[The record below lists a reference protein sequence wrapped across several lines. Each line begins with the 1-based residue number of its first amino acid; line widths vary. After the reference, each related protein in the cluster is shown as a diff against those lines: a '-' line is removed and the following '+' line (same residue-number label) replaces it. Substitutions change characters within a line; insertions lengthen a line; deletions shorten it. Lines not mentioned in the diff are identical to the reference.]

1 MTSNQYAV
9 YAAFPSLAAD
19 GLQRS
24 LEVMSEAYL
33 CIGLII
39 NKMKAEIFSTSSSDA
54 PNIPFV
60 GISLKTLIILLT
72 WAQISHFLVT
82 SLIISKDALTL
93 LHQPLD
99 FCVNVCLVAKISRF
113 AQRLLSMMQLS
124 CPPSYV
130 AARFVS
136 NTVVISVCWSLF
148 TSDVSS

>member
-1 MTSNQYAV
+1 
-9 YAAFPSLAAD
+9 
-19 GLQRS
+19 
-24 LEVMSEAYL
+24 MSEAYL

-39 NKMKAEIFSTSSSDA
+39 NKMKAEIIRTSSPDA

-72 WAQISHFLVT
+72 WAQISHFMVT

-93 LHQPLD
+93 LHQPLAV
-99 FCVNVCLVAKISRF
+99 CVNVCLVTKISRF
-113 AQRLLSMMQLS
+113 TQRLLSMMQLS

-130 AARFVS
+130 AARFGS
-136 NTVVISVCWSLF
+136 HTVVISVFWSLF